1 MKWLAIIVLLGL
13 ARPVDAHPLN
23 MGYLRV
29 EAVPGAVSVELE
41 LDVSHVATAL
51 ELDADDVT
59 SEIVERRALAIA
71 RAMYRLQPISG
82 CLWGTATAQLNR
94 RSVVIHDHATCPG
107 EPDQLHWQLP
117 FVNRLS
123 PTFQLLV
130 SARAFDKDLITII
143 DKVTPSLDLSRADD
157 EATVSLPGFIWKGV
171 EHIGAAPSQWRGP
184 NGFKLPDGIDHI
196 LFLLGLLLAGGSM
209 LRLIGVASGFTVG
222 HTITLGL
229 AGFGV
234 VRPPSSLIEPLIAL
248 TIAFVAVEAWSGRF
262 ERHRWKIATCFG
274 LVHGFG
280 FANALTELHLSRHSM
295 IEALF
300 GYNLGVELG
309 QIAIVLVIAPLV
321 LFAHRDPRLR
331 VYVVRTAAAAIFVA
345 GMYWFFA
352 RLFG

>member
-1 MKWLAIIVLLGL
+1 MKWLAIVVLVGL
-13 ARPVDAHPLN
+13 TRPVSAHPLD

-29 EAVPGAVSVELE
+29 DAVPGAVSVELE
-41 LDVSHVATAL
+41 LDISHVATAL
-51 ELDADDVT
+51 RLDVNDVT
-59 SEIVERRALAIA
+59 AATVDARAFAIA
-71 RAMYRLQPISG
+71 GAMYRLEPIRG
-82 CLWGTATAQLNR
+82 CVWGTATAQLNR
-94 RSVVIHDHATCPG
+94 RSVVIRDHATCPG
-107 EPDQLHWQLP
+107 EPQQLSWSLP
-117 FVNRLS
+117 FVNHLS

-130 SARAFDKDLITII
+130 SARAFDNDVITII
-143 DKVTPSLDLSRADD
+143 DKVTPVLDLSGANDT
-157 EATVSLPGFIWKGV
+157 ATVSLPGFIWKGV

-184 NGFKLPDGIDHI
+184 DGFKLPDGIDHI

-229 AGFGV
+229 AGFGI

-280 FANALTELHLSRHSM
+280 FANALTELHLSRHAM

-331 VYVVRTAAAAIFVA
+331 AYVVQGAAAAIFVA